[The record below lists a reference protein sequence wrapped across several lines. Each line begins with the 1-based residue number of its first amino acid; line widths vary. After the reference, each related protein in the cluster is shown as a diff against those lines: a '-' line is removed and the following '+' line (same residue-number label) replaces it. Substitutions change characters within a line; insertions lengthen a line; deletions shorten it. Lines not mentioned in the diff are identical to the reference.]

1 MEALVC
7 LAFPLSLKVH
17 VDLQCLSMY
26 YHRDPPDDPH
36 HPVDPIPE
44 KRLADQ
50 QVPLCGVIGTVIKLL
65 ASDPICF
72 GCFPLRGRIAKQ
84 MVLSPE
90 GRNASN

>member
-1 MEALVC
+1 MEALIC

-50 QVPLCGVIGTVIKLL
+50 QEKPPCQLTRLQCKSTRTDKFQISV
-65 ASDPICF
+65 
-72 GCFPLRGRIAKQ
+72 
-84 MVLSPE
+84 
-90 GRNASN
+90 